1 MIAIKNSLAGRLVAG
16 AALWTVALLVA
27 GAYVLTTQYRH
38 SVHRVDDDRL
48 NAVIESLAAF
58 SEITPDGKYYLT
70 RRPGDPRFERV
81 FSGQYWQVSLIAG
94 PGKHGQVARSE
105 SLYDSE
111 LHIPA
116 SVIDKAAKD
125 PGDNI
130 KQVLT
135 GPDNEPL
142 RSLTRVVRLP
152 DKVSVLAITAA
163 SDRRPGDLEIARFRK
178 AVAWTLGLFATGLVI
193 AIILQV
199 RIGLAPIYK
208 IRRALTQIR
217 EGEADEVKGTYPAEL
232 APLTEELNSLLRHNK
247 EVVERA
253 RTHVGNL
260 AHALKTPISVL
271 LNESSR
277 DREDLKHLV
286 QKQASSMAR
295 QVDHHLHRA
304 SMAARAQIVGSRSP
318 VAEAVTQMQR
328 TLQHLFK
335 DKALR
340 FDIDVPENL
349 TFRGERQDLDE
360 LLGNLMENACK
371 WSNGRVR
378 ISAEQTDASTLQVV
392 IEDDGPGLPAQAR
405 EAVLARG
412 RRLDQSTP
420 GSGLGLSIVSDLV
433 GAYGGAMSL
442 ADSSLGGLK
451 VVISLPLARPRN

>member
-1 MIAIKNSLAGRLVAG
+1 MAIKNSLAGRLVAG

-27 GAYVLTTQYRH
+27 GAFVLTTQYRH
-38 SVHRVDDDRL
+38 SVHRVDDDHL

-58 SEITPDGKYYLT
+58 SEMTPEGKYYLS

-111 LHIPA
+111 LHIPV
-116 SVIDKAAKD
+116 SVIEKAAKD

-130 KQVLT
+130 RQGLT

-142 RSLTRVVRLP
+142 RSLTRVVRMP

-178 AVAWTLGLFATGLVI
+178 VVAWTLGLFATGLVI
-193 AIILQV
+193 AIIIQV
-199 RIGLAPIYK
+199 RVGLAPIYK
-208 IRRALTQIR
+208 IRRALARIR

-232 APLTEELNSLLRHNK
+232 APLTEELNTLLRHNR

-271 LNESSR
+271 LNESAR
-277 DREDLKHLV
+277 NRKDLAPLV
-286 QKQASSMAR
+286 QKQAASMAR

-304 SMAARAQIVGSRSP
+304 SMAARAQVIGTRTP
-318 VAEAVTQMQR
+318 VAEAVSQMQR
-328 TLQHLFK
+328 TLERLFK
-335 DKALR
+335 DKPIT
-340 FDIDVPENL
+340 FDVDVPANL

-360 LLGNLMENACK
+360 LLGNVMENACK
-371 WSNGRVR
+371 WTKDSIR
-378 ISAEQTDASTLQVV
+378 ISAREHDATTLEVV
-392 IEDDGPGLPAQAR
+392 IEDNGPGLPAQQR
-405 EAVLARG
+405 EDVLARG
-412 RRLDQSTP
+412 KRLDQSTP

-433 GAYGGAMSL
+433 GAYGGTMAL
-442 ADSSLGGLK
+442 EDSDLGGLK
-451 VVISLPLARPRN
+451 VIIRLPLARPRN